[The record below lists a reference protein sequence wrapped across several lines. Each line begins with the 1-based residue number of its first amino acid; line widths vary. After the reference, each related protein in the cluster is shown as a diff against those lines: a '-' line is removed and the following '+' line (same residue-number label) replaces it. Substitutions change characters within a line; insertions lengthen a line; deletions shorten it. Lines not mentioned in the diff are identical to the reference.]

1 MSRLLRPVA
10 VSMLA
15 VAALALTA
23 CGGDSGGDSSY
34 EKDAKATVLA
44 VRAAGDKLGTVLENA
59 SSQTDAALT
68 SQLEAVQTQTAAA
81 LAQIKAL
88 DPPDDKAQKL
98 VDALATAFA
107 KANTDVVKLT
117 DAATANDPTGARSAT
132 EQLVKDSPAVKAANN
147 ALGLSVGVPARK
159 ETTPTTPA
167 TPNGDPAAFNTAA
180 TAVVNR
186 VAQLGTTV
194 EGIIKGAGDQTD
206 AALAKQ
212 LADAE
217 DEAAASITDLKALQA
232 PTAKDQTLVDNL
244 NTALQAIDS
253 DLGSLSSSVAAHNVD
268 AAKAGT
274 RQLLTDAPAVAKAN
288 NALAAVLGGE

>member
-10 VSMLA
+10 LSMLA

-88 DPPDDKAQKL
+88 DPPDDKATKL
-98 VDALATAFA
+98 VDALEAAFS

-132 EQLVKDSPAVKAANN
+132 EQLVRDSPAVKTANN
-147 ALGLSVGVPARK
+147 ALGLSVGVPPSKA
-159 ETTPTTPA
+159 TTTAAAPG
-167 TPNGDPAAFNTAA
+167 GDPAAFA
-180 TAVVNR
+180 TGAGAVVNR
-186 VAQLGTTV
+186 VAELGTTV
-194 EGIIKGAGDQTD
+194 EGIIKGAGDETD

-217 DEAAASITDLKALQA
+217 DEAAAAISDLQALQP
-232 PTAKDQTLVDNL
+232 PTAKDQKLVENL
-244 NTALQAIDS
+244 NTALQAIDT

-288 NALAAVLGGE
+288 NALSATLGGE

>member
-10 VSMLA
+10 LLLLA
-15 VAALALTA
+15 VAAVALAA
-23 CGGDSGGDSSY
+23 CGSDNGGDSSY

-44 VRAAGDKLGTVLENA
+44 VRAAGDKLGTVLQGA

-81 LAQIKAL
+81 LAKIKAL

-98 VDALATAFA
+98 VDALATAFSR
-107 KANTDVVKLT
+107 ANTDVVKLT
-117 DAATANDPTGARSAT
+117 DAVTANDPTGARSAT
-132 EQLVKDSPAVKAANN
+132 EQLVKDSPAVKVANN
-147 ALGLSVGVPARK
+147 ALGLSVGVAPRA
-159 ETTPTTPA
+159 ETTPTTPS
-167 TPNGDPAAFNTAA
+167 GDPAAFNTGA

-186 VAQLGTTV
+186 VAALGNTV

-217 DEAAASITDLKALQA
+217 DEAAASITDLQALQA

-244 NTALQAIDS
+244 NTALQAIDA

-288 NALAAVLGGE
+288 NALAATLGGE

>member
-147 ALGLSVGVPARK
+147 ALGLFVGVPARK
-159 ETTPTTPA
+159 ETTPA